1 MSKKQCNKCGKRT
14 AQTSSFCPACGSNE
28 LDLASA
34 DATPATFPALNA
46 KTAAELVETPPTEAS
61 ASAAA
66 PEPAAPACAAEET
79 MPTSPASTASEVRET
94 EADVQWRVDVVS
106 GPHRGDSCLI
116 SADRPLT
123 IGRANDADVA
133 LCGDPLVSQRHAT
146 LEIASD
152 SIILTDMHSTN
163 GCFVRMTGPCELRD
177 GDEFIIGDNLIQVS
191 KRT

>member
-1 MSKKQCNKCGKRT
+1 MSSV
-14 AQTSSFCPACGSNE
+14 A
-28 LDLASA
+28 
-34 DATPATFPALNA
+34 
-46 KTAAELVETPPTEAS
+46 
-61 ASAAA
+61 
-66 PEPAAPACAAEET
+66 
-79 MPTSPASTASEVRET
+79 
-94 EADVQWRVDVVS
+94 
-106 GPHRGDSCLI
+106 HRDDSCLI
-116 SADRPLT
+116 PADRPLT

-177 GDEFIIGDNLIQVS
+177 GGEFIIGDNLIQVS